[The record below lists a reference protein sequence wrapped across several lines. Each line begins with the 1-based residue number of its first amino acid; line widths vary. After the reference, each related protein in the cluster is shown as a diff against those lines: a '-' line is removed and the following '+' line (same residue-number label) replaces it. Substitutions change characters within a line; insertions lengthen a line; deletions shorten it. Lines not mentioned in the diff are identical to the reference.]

1 MFTFH
6 AYELLFMLRG
16 AVIVGG
22 VTAGLDV
29 CQAGDLFLNQI
40 KIMPRSNQTINV
52 VSVKAGIYPPVT
64 SRCDIL
70 HFT

>member
-29 CQAGDLFLNQI
+29 CQAGDQCLRQLL
-40 KIMPRSNQTINV
+40 
-52 VSVKAGIYPPVT
+52 
-64 SRCDIL
+64 DIFEPKRDQS
-70 HFT
+70 HA

>member
-6 AYELLFMLRG
+6 AYELLFLMLRG

-29 CQAGDLFLNQI
+29 CQAGDHCLRQLLDIFEPKRDLFLNQ
-40 KIMPRSNQTINV
+40 SH
-52 VSVKAGIYPPVT
+52 A
-64 SRCDIL
+64 
-70 HFT
+70 